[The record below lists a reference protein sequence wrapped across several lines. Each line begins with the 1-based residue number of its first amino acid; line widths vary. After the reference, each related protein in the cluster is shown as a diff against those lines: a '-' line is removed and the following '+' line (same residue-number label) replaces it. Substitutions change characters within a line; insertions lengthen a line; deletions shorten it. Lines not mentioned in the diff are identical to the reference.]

1 MLEQPIV
8 SLVTTP
14 LVAGV
19 VGYITNK
26 IAIKMLFRPYEPKWY
41 TLGWQG
47 IVPKT
52 RPKLAVKISEIVGQK
67 LLAHDDF
74 LYALENND
82 IKTKIH
88 SIIADKLKSL
98 NAKDIHAVIRLS
110 SLEDKIIDNKDT
122 INNILNNTAI
132 SVVDIFLNRQININ
146 NFREP
151 VFQLV
156 KNFNLE
162 KAIDNQLENT
172 INSFLSEDKTLQDI
186 LPQDILNRKNDLVE
200 YLTITIMANIRRLG
214 KNDMIKAV
222 LAQKVVNFKDSMLSS
237 ATGMDVLKAGFINL
251 FLSNEKIE
259 QIVENEL
266 PHITEDLSTNP
277 VIYKNIYK
285 TIEDEIDNLLKK
297 PVNEVM
303 VKLGFS
309 DNHDIVLYIKNH
321 FVTNT
326 NILDKV
332 SALILDKLYQ
342 YSNLSIKEILVLLN
356 IDIYKFIK
364 IDVMDILNAENY
376 KTMKSNM
383 INKFTAFIS
392 SNYNKIADVITEV
405 AVKLIKSNLKYAL
418 NAVNI
423 EKIVKDKINALP
435 LPEVENILFSFMK
448 EHFKWINILGFFIGF
463 VIGLTQ
469 ALIVFFTGVS
479 LCSLGACISLSFL

>member
-1 MLEQPIV
+1 MLEQPVIN
-8 SLVTTP
+8 LITTP

-82 IKTKIH
+82 IKAKIH
-88 SIIADKLKSL
+88 NIIAEKLKSL
-98 NAKDIHAVIRLS
+98 NSKDIHALIRLS
-110 SLEDKIIDNKDT
+110 NLEDKIIDNKEV
-122 INNILNNTAI
+122 INNVLNNAAVAVI
-132 SVVDIFLNRQININ
+132 DIFLNRKIDINS
-146 NFREP
+146 FREP
-151 VFQLV
+151 VFNLV

-162 KAIDNQLENT
+162 KAIDEQIEKT
-172 INSFLSEDKTLQDI
+172 INSFLSENKALQDI

-200 YLTITIMANIRRLG
+200 YLTITIMANIRKLG
-214 KNDMIKAV
+214 KNDMVKAV

-237 ATGMDVLKAGFINL
+237 ATGMDILKAGFINL
-251 FLSNEKIE
+251 FLTNEKIE

-285 TIEDEIDNLLKK
+285 TIEDEIYNLLKK

-321 FVTNT
+321 FVKNT

-376 KTMKSNM
+376 KTVKSNM

-392 SNYNKIADVITEV
+392 NNYNKIADVITEL

-418 NAVNI
+418 NAINI

-463 VIGLTQ
+463 MIGLAQ
-469 ALIVFFTGVS
+469 ALMIFFTRT
-479 LCSLGACISLSFL
+479 

>member
-1 MLEQPIV
+1 MLEQQVIN
-8 SLVTTP
+8 LVTTP

-19 VGYITNK
+19 VGYVTNK

-82 IKTKIH
+82 IKAKIH
-88 SIIADKLKSL
+88 NIIAEKLKTL
-98 NAKDIHAVIRLS
+98 NAKDIHALIRLS
-110 SLEDKIIDNKDT
+110 SLEDKIIDNKEV
-122 INNILNNTAI
+122 INNILNNAAV
-132 SVVDIFLNRQININ
+132 SVVDIFLNKKIDINS
-146 NFREP
+146 FREP

-162 KAIDNQLENT
+162 KAIDEQLEKT

-186 LPQDILNRKNDLVE
+186 LPQDILKRKNDLVE

-214 KNDMIKAV
+214 KNDMVKAV

-237 ATGMDVLKAGFINL
+237 ASGMDILKAGFINL

-309 DNHDIVLYIKNH
+309 DNHDIVLYIKSH

-342 YSNLSIKEILVLLN
+342 YSNLTIKEILMLLN

-376 KTMKSNM
+376 KLVKSNM

-392 SNYNKIADVITEV
+392 NNYNKIADVITEL

-463 VIGLTQ
+463 VIGLVQ
-469 ALIVFFTGVS
+469 ALMVFFTG
-479 LCSLGACISLSFL
+479 A

>member
-1 MLEQPIV
+1 MLEQQVVNFI
-8 SLVTTP
+8 TTP

-82 IKTKIH
+82 IKAKIH
-88 SIIADKLKSL
+88 NIIAEKLKSL
-98 NAKDIHAVIRLS
+98 NSKDIHALIRLS
-110 SLEDKIIDNKDT
+110 NLEDKIIDNKEV
-122 INNILNNTAI
+122 INNILNNAAV
-132 SVVDIFLNRQININ
+132 SVADIFLNKKIDIDE
-146 NFREP
+146 FREP

-156 KNFNLE
+156 NNFNLE

-172 INSFLSEDKTLQDI
+172 INSFLSEDKILQDI
-186 LPQDILNRKNDLVE
+186 LPQDILKRRNDLIE
-200 YLTITIMANIRRLG
+200 YLTIIIMANIRRLG
-214 KNDMIKAV
+214 KNDMVKAV
-222 LAQKVVNFKDSMLSS
+222 LAQKVVNFKDNMLSS
-237 ATGMDVLKAGFINL
+237 ATGMDILKAGFINL

-285 TIEDEIDNLLKK
+285 TIEDEIENLLKK
-297 PVNEVM
+297 PVNEIM
-303 VKLGFS
+303 VKLGFN
-309 DNHDIVLYIKNH
+309 DNHDIVIYLKNH
-321 FVTNT
+321 FFTNS

-342 YSNLSIKEILVLLN
+342 YGNLSIKEILLLLN
-356 IDIYKFIK
+356 IDIYKFIN

-376 KTMKSNM
+376 KTVKSNM
-383 INKFTAFIS
+383 IKKFTAFIN
-392 SNYNKIADVITEV
+392 SNYNKTADVITEIT
-405 AVKLIKSNLKYAL
+405 VKLIKSNLKYAL

-463 VIGLTQ
+463 LIGLAQ
-469 ALIVFFTGVS
+469 VVMVLFTG
-479 LCSLGACISLSFL
+479 A

>member
-1 MLEQPIV
+1 MLEQPVIN
-8 SLVTTP
+8 LITTP

-82 IKTKIH
+82 IKAKIH
-88 SIIADKLKSL
+88 NIIAEKLKSL
-98 NAKDIHAVIRLS
+98 NSKDIHALIRLS
-110 SLEDKIIDNKDT
+110 NLEDKIIDNKEV
-122 INNILNNTAI
+122 INNVLNNAAVAVI
-132 SVVDIFLNRQININ
+132 DIFLNRKIDINS
-146 NFREP
+146 FREP
-151 VFQLV
+151 VFNLV

-162 KAIDNQLENT
+162 KAIDEQIEKT
-172 INSFLSEDKTLQDI
+172 INSFLSDDKTLQNI

-200 YLTITIMANIRRLG
+200 YLTITIMANIRKLG
-214 KNDMIKAV
+214 KNDMVKAI

-237 ATGMDVLKAGFINL
+237 ATGMDILKAGFINL

-285 TIEDEIDNLLKK
+285 TIEEEIDNLLKK
-297 PVNEVM
+297 PVSEII

-326 NILDKV
+326 NILEKV

-342 YSNLSIKEILVLLN
+342 YSSLTVKEILVLLN

-376 KTMKSNM
+376 KLVKANM

-392 SNYNKIADVITEV
+392 SNYNKIADVITEI
-405 AVKLIKSNLKYAL
+405 AIKLIKSNLKYAL

-463 VIGLTQ
+463 VIGLAQ
-469 ALIVFFTGVS
+469 ALMVFFTG
-479 LCSLGACISLSFL
+479 A

>member
-1 MLEQPIV
+1 MLEQQVVNFI
-8 SLVTTP
+8 TTP

-82 IKTKIH
+82 IKAKIH
-88 SIIADKLKSL
+88 NIIAEKLKSL
-98 NAKDIHAVIRLS
+98 NSKDIHALIRLS
-110 SLEDKIIDNKDT
+110 NLEDKIIDNKKV
-122 INNILNNTAI
+122 INNILNNAAV
-132 SVVDIFLNRQININ
+132 SVANIFLNKKIDIDE
-146 NFREP
+146 FREP

-172 INSFLSEDKTLQDI
+172 INSFLSEDKILQDI
-186 LPQDILNRKNDLVE
+186 LPQDILKRRNDLIE

-214 KNDMIKAV
+214 KNDMVKAV
-222 LAQKVVNFKDSMLSS
+222 LAQKVVNFKDNMLSS
-237 ATGMDVLKAGFINL
+237 ATGMDILKAGFINL

-285 TIEDEIDNLLKK
+285 TIEDEIENLLKK
-297 PVNEVM
+297 PVNEIM
-303 VKLGFS
+303 VKLGFN
-309 DNHDIVLYIKNH
+309 DNHDIVIYLKNH
-321 FVTNT
+321 FFTNS

-342 YSNLSIKEILVLLN
+342 YGNLSIKEILLLLN

-376 KTMKSNM
+376 KTVKSNM
-383 INKFTAFIS
+383 IKKFTAFIN
-392 SNYNKIADVITEV
+392 SNYNKTADVITEIT
-405 AVKLIKSNLKYAL
+405 VKLIKSNLKYAL

-463 VIGLTQ
+463 LIGLAQ
-469 ALIVFFTGVS
+469 VVMVLFTG
-479 LCSLGACISLSFL
+479 A

>member
-1 MLEQPIV
+1 MLEQQVIN
-8 SLVTTP
+8 LVTTP

-19 VGYITNK
+19 VGYVTNK

-82 IKTKIH
+82 IKAKIH
-88 SIIADKLKSL
+88 NIIAEKLKTL
-98 NAKDIHAVIRLS
+98 NAKDIHALIRLS
-110 SLEDKIIDNKDT
+110 SLEDKIIDNKEV
-122 INNILNNTAI
+122 INNILNNAAV
-132 SVVDIFLNRQININ
+132 SVVDIFLNKKIDINS
-146 NFREP
+146 FREP

-162 KAIDNQLENT
+162 KAIDEQLEKT

-186 LPQDILNRKNDLVE
+186 LPQDILKRKNDLVE

-214 KNDMIKAV
+214 KNDMVKAV

-237 ATGMDVLKAGFINL
+237 ASGMDILKAGFINL

-309 DNHDIVLYIKNH
+309 DNHDIVLYIKSH

-342 YSNLSIKEILVLLN
+342 YSNLTIKEILMLLN

-376 KTMKSNM
+376 KTVKSNM
-383 INKFTAFIS
+383 IKKFTAFIN
-392 SNYNKIADVITEV
+392 SNYNKTADVITEIT
-405 AVKLIKSNLKYAL
+405 VKLIKSNLKYAL

-463 VIGLTQ
+463 LIGLAQ
-469 ALIVFFTGVS
+469 VVMVLFTG
-479 LCSLGACISLSFL
+479 A

>member
-186 LPQDILNRKNDLVE
+186 LPQDILSRKNDLVE

-469 ALIVFFTGVS
+469 ALIVFFTGV
-479 LCSLGACISLSFL
+479 

>member
-1 MLEQPIV
+1 MLEQQVIN
-8 SLVTTP
+8 LVTTP
-14 LVAGV
+14 LVAGI
-19 VGYITNK
+19 VGYVTNK

-82 IKTKIH
+82 IKAKIH
-88 SIIADKLKSL
+88 NIIAEKLKTL
-98 NAKDIHAVIRLS
+98 NAKDIHALIRLS
-110 SLEDKIIDNKDT
+110 SLEDKIIDNKEV
-122 INNILNNTAI
+122 INNILNNAAV
-132 SVVDIFLNRQININ
+132 SVVDIFLNKKIDINS
-146 NFREP
+146 FREP

-162 KAIDNQLENT
+162 KAIDDQLEKT

-186 LPQDILNRKNDLVE
+186 LPQDILKRKNDLVE

-214 KNDMIKAV
+214 KNDMVKAV

-237 ATGMDVLKAGFINL
+237 ASGMDILKAGFINL

-309 DNHDIVLYIKNH
+309 DNHDIVLYIKSH

-342 YSNLSIKEILVLLN
+342 YSNLTIKEILMLLN

-376 KTMKSNM
+376 KLVKSNM

-392 SNYNKIADVITEV
+392 NNYNKIADVITEL

-463 VIGLTQ
+463 VIGLVQ
-469 ALIVFFTGVS
+469 ALMVFFTG
-479 LCSLGACISLSFL
+479 A

>member
-1 MLEQPIV
+1 MLEQQVIN
-8 SLVTTP
+8 LVTTP

-19 VGYITNK
+19 VGYVTNK

-82 IKTKIH
+82 IKAKIH
-88 SIIADKLKSL
+88 NIIAEKLKTL
-98 NAKDIHAVIRLS
+98 NAKDIHALIRLS
-110 SLEDKIIDNKDT
+110 NLEDKIIDNKEV
-122 INNILNNTAI
+122 INNILNNAAV
-132 SVVDIFLNRQININ
+132 SVVDIFLNKKIDINS
-146 NFREP
+146 FREP

-162 KAIDNQLENT
+162 KAIDDQLEKT

-186 LPQDILNRKNDLVE
+186 LPQDILKRKNDLVE

-214 KNDMIKAV
+214 KNDMVKAV

-237 ATGMDVLKAGFINL
+237 ASGMDILKAGFINL

-285 TIEDEIDNLLKK
+285 TIEDEINNLLKK

-309 DNHDIVLYIKNH
+309 DNHDIVLYIKSH

-342 YSNLSIKEILVLLN
+342 YSNLTIKEILMILN

-376 KTMKSNM
+376 KLVKSNM

-392 SNYNKIADVITEV
+392 NNYNKIADVITEL

-463 VIGLTQ
+463 VIGLVQ
-469 ALIVFFTGVS
+469 ALMVFFTG
-479 LCSLGACISLSFL
+479 A

>member
-1 MLEQPIV
+1 MLEQQVIN
-8 SLVTTP
+8 LVTTP

-19 VGYITNK
+19 VGYVTNK

-82 IKTKIH
+82 IKAKIH
-88 SIIADKLKSL
+88 NIIAEKLKTL
-98 NAKDIHAVIRLS
+98 NAKDIHALIRLS
-110 SLEDKIIDNKDT
+110 SLEDKIIDNKEV
-122 INNILNNTAI
+122 INNILNNAAV
-132 SVVDIFLNRQININ
+132 SVVDIFLNKKIDINS
-146 NFREP
+146 FREP

-162 KAIDNQLENT
+162 KAIDEQLEKT

-186 LPQDILNRKNDLVE
+186 LPQDILKRKNDLVE

-214 KNDMIKAV
+214 KNDMVKAV

-237 ATGMDVLKAGFINL
+237 ASGMDILKAGFINL

-309 DNHDIVLYIKNH
+309 DNHDIVLYIKSH

-342 YSNLSIKEILVLLN
+342 YSNLTIKEILMLLN

-376 KTMKSNM
+376 KTVKSNM

-392 SNYNKIADVITEV
+392 NNYNKIADVITEL

-463 VIGLTQ
+463 VIGLVQ
-469 ALIVFFTGVS
+469 ALMVFFTG
-479 LCSLGACISLSFL
+479 A

>member
-8 SLVTTP
+8 SLITTP

-82 IKTKIH
+82 IKAKIH
-88 SIIADKLKSL
+88 SIIADKLKRL
-98 NAKDIHAVIRLS
+98 NAKDVHAVIRLS

-122 INNILNNTAI
+122 INNILNNAVVSI
-132 SVVDIFLNRQININ
+132 VDIFLNKKIDIN

-162 KAIDNQLENT
+162 KAIDDQLENT

-186 LPQDILNRKNDLVE
+186 FPQDIINRKNDLVE

-214 KNDMIKAV
+214 KNDMVKAV

-237 ATGMDVLKAGFINL
+237 ATGMDILKAGFINL

-321 FVTNT
+321 FFTNT

-332 SALILDKLYQ
+332 SALILDKLDQ
-342 YSNLSIKEILVLLN
+342 YSSLSVKEILKLLN
-356 IDIYKFIK
+356 IDIYKFMK
-364 IDVMDILNAENY
+364 IDVIDILNAENY

-469 ALIVFFTGVS
+469 ALIVFFTGV
-479 LCSLGACISLSFL
+479 

>member
-1 MLEQPIV
+1 MLEQPVIN
-8 SLVTTP
+8 LITTP

-82 IKTKIH
+82 IKAKIH
-88 SIIADKLKSL
+88 NIIAEKLKSL
-98 NAKDIHAVIRLS
+98 NSKDIHALIRLS
-110 SLEDKIIDNKDT
+110 NLEDKIIDNKEV
-122 INNILNNTAI
+122 INNVLNNAAVAVI
-132 SVVDIFLNRQININ
+132 DIFLNRKIDINS
-146 NFREP
+146 FREP
-151 VFQLV
+151 VFNLV

-162 KAIDNQLENT
+162 KAIDEQIEKT
-172 INSFLSEDKTLQDI
+172 INSFLSENKALQDI
-186 LPQDILNRKNDLVE
+186 LSQDILNRKNDLVE
-200 YLTITIMANIRRLG
+200 YLTITIMANIRKLG
-214 KNDMIKAV
+214 KNDMVKAV

-237 ATGMDVLKAGFINL
+237 ATGMDILKAGFINL
-251 FLSNEKIE
+251 FLTNEKIE

-285 TIEDEIDNLLKK
+285 TIEDEIYNLLKK
-297 PVNEVM
+297 PVSEVM

-332 SALILDKLYQ
+332 SALILDKIYQ

-376 KTMKSNM
+376 KSVKSNM

-392 SNYNKIADVITEV
+392 NNYNKIADVITEL

-418 NAVNI
+418 NAINI

-463 VIGLTQ
+463 VIGLAQ
-469 ALIVFFTGVS
+469 ALMIFFTRT
-479 LCSLGACISLSFL
+479 

>member
-1 MLEQPIV
+1 MLEQQVIN
-8 SLVTTP
+8 LVTTP

-19 VGYITNK
+19 VGYVTNK

-88 SIIADKLKSL
+88 NIIAEKLKTL
-98 NAKDIHAVIRLS
+98 NAKDIHALIRLS
-110 SLEDKIIDNKDT
+110 SLEDKIIDNKEV
-122 INNILNNTAI
+122 INNILNNAAV
-132 SVVDIFLNRQININ
+132 SVVDIFLNKKIDINS
-146 NFREP
+146 FREP

-162 KAIDNQLENT
+162 KAIDEQLEKT

-186 LPQDILNRKNDLVE
+186 LPQDILKRKNDLVE

-214 KNDMIKAV
+214 KNDMVKAV

-237 ATGMDVLKAGFINL
+237 ASGMDILKAGFINL

-309 DNHDIVLYIKNH
+309 DNHDIVLYIKSH

-342 YSNLSIKEILVLLN
+342 YSNLTIKEILMLLN

-376 KTMKSNM
+376 KTVKSNM

-392 SNYNKIADVITEV
+392 NNYNKIADVITEL

-463 VIGLTQ
+463 VIGLVQ
-469 ALIVFFTGVS
+469 ALMVFFTG
-479 LCSLGACISLSFL
+479 A

>member
-1 MLEQPIV
+1 MLEQQVIN
-8 SLVTTP
+8 LVTTP

-19 VGYITNK
+19 VGYVTNK

-82 IKTKIH
+82 IKAKIH
-88 SIIADKLKSL
+88 NIIAEKLKTL
-98 NAKDIHAVIRLS
+98 NAKDIHALIRLS
-110 SLEDKIIDNKDT
+110 SLEDKIIDNKEV
-122 INNILNNTAI
+122 INNILNNAAV
-132 SVVDIFLNRQININ
+132 SVVDIFLNKKIDINS
-146 NFREP
+146 FREP

-162 KAIDNQLENT
+162 KAIDDQLEKT
-172 INSFLSEDKTLQDI
+172 INSFLSENKTLQDI
-186 LPQDILNRKNDLVE
+186 LPQDILKRKNDLVE

-214 KNDMIKAV
+214 KNDMVKAV

-237 ATGMDVLKAGFINL
+237 ASGMDILKAGFINL

-309 DNHDIVLYIKNH
+309 DNHDIVLYIKSH

-342 YSNLSIKEILVLLN
+342 YSNLTIKEILMLLN

-376 KTMKSNM
+376 KLVKSNM

-392 SNYNKIADVITEV
+392 NNYNKIADVITEL

-463 VIGLTQ
+463 VIGLVQ
-469 ALIVFFTGVS
+469 ALMVFFTG
-479 LCSLGACISLSFL
+479 A

>member
-1 MLEQPIV
+1 MLEQPIIN
-8 SLVTTP
+8 LVTTP

-26 IAIKMLFRPYEPKWY
+26 IAIKMLFRPYKPKWY

-82 IKTKIH
+82 IKAKIH
-88 SIIADKLKSL
+88 SIIAEKLKSL
-98 NAKDIHAVIRLS
+98 NSKDIHALIRLS
-110 SLEDKIIDNKDT
+110 SLEDKIIDNKEV
-122 INNILNNTAI
+122 INNILNNAAVSI
-132 SVVDIFLNRQININ
+132 VDIFLNKKIDIN

-162 KAIDNQLENT
+162 KAIDDQLEKT
-172 INSFLSEDKTLQDI
+172 INSFLSEDKILQDI
-186 LPQDILNRKNDLVE
+186 FPQDILNRKSDLVE

-214 KNDMIKAV
+214 KNDMVKAV
-222 LAQKVVNFKDSMLSS
+222 LAQKVVNFKDNMLSS
-237 ATGMDVLKAGFINL
+237 ATGMDILKAGFINL

-277 VIYKNIYK
+277 VIYKNIYN
-285 TIEDEIDNLLKK
+285 TIEDEINNLLKK

-309 DNHDIVLYIKNH
+309 DNHDIVLYIKNN

-332 SALILDKLYQ
+332 SALILDKLHQ
-342 YSNLSIKEILVLLN
+342 YSNLNIKEILVLLN

-364 IDVMDILNAENY
+364 IDVIDILNAENY
-376 KTMKSNM
+376 KTVKSNM
-383 INKFTAFIS
+383 INKLTAFIS
-392 SNYNKIADVITEV
+392 NNYNKIADVITEL
-405 AVKLIKSNLKYAL
+405 ALKLIKSNLKYAL

-463 VIGLTQ
+463 MIGLAQ
-469 ALIVFFTGVS
+469 ALMIFFTRT
-479 LCSLGACISLSFL
+479 

>member
-1 MLEQPIV
+1 MLEQQVIN
-8 SLVTTP
+8 LVTTP

-19 VGYITNK
+19 VGYVTNK

-82 IKTKIH
+82 IKAKIH
-88 SIIADKLKSL
+88 NIIAEKLKTL
-98 NAKDIHAVIRLS
+98 NAKDIHALIRLS
-110 SLEDKIIDNKDT
+110 SLEDKIIDNKEV
-122 INNILNNTAI
+122 INNILNNAAV
-132 SVVDIFLNRQININ
+132 SVVDIFLNKKIDINS
-146 NFREP
+146 FREP

-162 KAIDNQLENT
+162 KAIDEQLEKT

-186 LPQDILNRKNDLVE
+186 LPQDILKRKNDLVE

-214 KNDMIKAV
+214 KNDMVKAV

-237 ATGMDVLKAGFINL
+237 ASGMDILKAGFINL

-303 VKLGFS
+303 VKLGFN
-309 DNHDIVLYIKNH
+309 DNHDIVLYIKSH

-342 YSNLSIKEILVLLN
+342 YSNLTIKEILVLLN

-376 KTMKSNM
+376 KTVKSNM

-392 SNYNKIADVITEV
+392 NNYNKIADVITEL

-463 VIGLTQ
+463 VIGLVQ
-469 ALIVFFTGVS
+469 ALMVFFTG
-479 LCSLGACISLSFL
+479 A

>member
-1 MLEQPIV
+1 MLEQPIIN
-8 SLVTTP
+8 LVTTP

-26 IAIKMLFRPYEPKWY
+26 IAIKMLFRPYKPKWY

-82 IKTKIH
+82 IKAKIH
-88 SIIADKLKSL
+88 SIIAEKLKSL
-98 NAKDIHAVIRLS
+98 NSKDIHALIRLS
-110 SLEDKIIDNKDT
+110 SLEDKIIDNKEV
-122 INNILNNTAI
+122 INNILNNAAVSI
-132 SVVDIFLNRQININ
+132 VDIFLNKKIDIN

-162 KAIDNQLENT
+162 KAIDDQLEKT
-172 INSFLSEDKTLQDI
+172 INSFLSEDKILQDI
-186 LPQDILNRKNDLVE
+186 LPQDILNRKSDLVE

-214 KNDMIKAV
+214 KNDMVKAV
-222 LAQKVVNFKDSMLSS
+222 LAQKVVNFKDNMLSS
-237 ATGMDVLKAGFINL
+237 ATGMDILKAGFINL

-309 DNHDIVLYIKNH
+309 DNHDIVLYIKNN

-364 IDVMDILNAENY
+364 IDVIDILNAENY
-376 KTMKSNM
+376 KTVKSNM

-392 SNYNKIADVITEV
+392 NNYNKIADVITEL
-405 AVKLIKSNLKYAL
+405 ALKLIKSNLKYAL

-463 VIGLTQ
+463 MIGLAQ
-469 ALIVFFTGVS
+469 ALMIFFTRT
-479 LCSLGACISLSFL
+479 

>member
-1 MLEQPIV
+1 MLEQPVIN
-8 SLVTTP
+8 LITTP

-82 IKTKIH
+82 IKAKIH
-88 SIIADKLKSL
+88 NIIAEKLKSL
-98 NAKDIHAVIRLS
+98 NSKDIHALIRLS
-110 SLEDKIIDNKDT
+110 NLEDKIIDNKEV
-122 INNILNNTAI
+122 INNVLNNAAVAVI
-132 SVVDIFLNRQININ
+132 DIFLNRKIDINS
-146 NFREP
+146 FREP
-151 VFQLV
+151 VFNLV

-162 KAIDNQLENT
+162 KAIDEQIEKT
-172 INSFLSEDKTLQDI
+172 INSFLSENKALQDI

-200 YLTITIMANIRRLG
+200 YLTITIMANIRKLG
-214 KNDMIKAV
+214 KNDMVKAV

-237 ATGMDVLKAGFINL
+237 ATGMDILKAGFINL
-251 FLSNEKIE
+251 FLTNEKIE

-285 TIEDEIDNLLKK
+285 TIEDEIYNLLKK
-297 PVNEVM
+297 PVSEVM

-332 SALILDKLYQ
+332 SALILDKIYQ

-376 KTMKSNM
+376 KSVKSNM

-392 SNYNKIADVITEV
+392 NNYNKIADVITEL

-418 NAVNI
+418 NAINI

-463 VIGLTQ
+463 VIGLAQ
-469 ALIVFFTGVS
+469 ALMIFFTRT
-479 LCSLGACISLSFL
+479 

>member
-186 LPQDILNRKNDLVE
+186 LPQDILNRKNGL
-200 YLTITIMANIRRLG
+200 Y
-214 KNDMIKAV
+214 DMNS
-222 LAQKVVNFKDSMLSS
+222 L
-237 ATGMDVLKAGFINL
+237 IN
-251 FLSNEKIE
+251 N
-259 QIVENEL
+259 N
-266 PHITEDLSTNP
+266 
-277 VIYKNIYK
+277 
-285 TIEDEIDNLLKK
+285 
-297 PVNEVM
+297 
-303 VKLGFS
+303 
-309 DNHDIVLYIKNH
+309 
-321 FVTNT
+321 
-326 NILDKV
+326 
-332 SALILDKLYQ
+332 
-342 YSNLSIKEILVLLN
+342 
-356 IDIYKFIK
+356 
-364 IDVMDILNAENY
+364 
-376 KTMKSNM
+376 
-383 INKFTAFIS
+383 
-392 SNYNKIADVITEV
+392 
-405 AVKLIKSNLKYAL
+405 
-418 NAVNI
+418 
-423 EKIVKDKINALP
+423 
-435 LPEVENILFSFMK
+435 
-448 EHFKWINILGFFIGF
+448 
-463 VIGLTQ
+463 
-469 ALIVFFTGVS
+469 
-479 LCSLGACISLSFL
+479 

>member
-266 PHITEDLSTNP
+266 PHITEDLSTSP

-469 ALIVFFTGVS
+469 ALIVFFTGV
-479 LCSLGACISLSFL
+479 

>member
-1 MLEQPIV
+1 MLEQPVIN
-8 SLVTTP
+8 LITTP

-19 VGYITNK
+19 VGYVTNK

-82 IKTKIH
+82 IKAKIH
-88 SIIADKLKSL
+88 NIIAEKLKSL
-98 NAKDIHAVIRLS
+98 NSKDIHALIRLS
-110 SLEDKIIDNKDT
+110 NLEDKIIDNKEV
-122 INNILNNTAI
+122 INNILNNAAVAVI
-132 SVVDIFLNRQININ
+132 DIFLNRKIDINS
-146 NFREP
+146 FREP
-151 VFQLV
+151 VFNLV

-162 KAIDNQLENT
+162 KAIDEQIENT
-172 INSFLSEDKTLQDI
+172 INSFLSENKALQDI
-186 LPQDILNRKNDLVE
+186 IPQDILNRKNDLVE
-200 YLTITIMANIRRLG
+200 YLTITIMANIRKLG
-214 KNDMIKAV
+214 KNDMVKAV

-237 ATGMDVLKAGFINL
+237 ATGMDILKAGFINL

-285 TIEDEIDNLLKK
+285 TIEEEIDNLLKK
-297 PVNEVM
+297 PVSEII

-326 NILDKV
+326 NILEKV

-342 YSNLSIKEILVLLN
+342 YSSLTVKEILVLLN

-376 KTMKSNM
+376 KLVKANM

-392 SNYNKIADVITEV
+392 SNYNKIADVITEI
-405 AVKLIKSNLKYAL
+405 AIKLIKSNLKYAL

-463 VIGLTQ
+463 VIGLAQ
-469 ALIVFFTGVS
+469 ALMVFFTG
-479 LCSLGACISLSFL
+479 A

>member
-1 MLEQPIV
+1 MLEQQVIN
-8 SLVTTP
+8 LVTTP

-19 VGYITNK
+19 VGYVTNK

-82 IKTKIH
+82 IKAKIH
-88 SIIADKLKSL
+88 NIIAEKLKTL
-98 NAKDIHAVIRLS
+98 NAKDIHALIRLS
-110 SLEDKIIDNKDT
+110 SLEDKIIDNKEV
-122 INNILNNTAI
+122 INNILNNTAV
-132 SVVDIFLNRQININ
+132 SVVDIFLNKKIDINS
-146 NFREP
+146 FREP

-162 KAIDNQLENT
+162 KAIDEQLEKT

-186 LPQDILNRKNDLVE
+186 LPQDILKRKNDLVE

-214 KNDMIKAV
+214 KNDMVKAV

-237 ATGMDVLKAGFINL
+237 ASGMDILKAGFINL

-309 DNHDIVLYIKNH
+309 DNHDIVLYIKSH

-326 NILDKV
+326 NILDKI
-332 SALILDKLYQ
+332 SALILDK
-342 YSNLSIKEILVLLN
+342 YSNLTIKEILMLLN

-376 KTMKSNM
+376 KLVKSNM

-392 SNYNKIADVITEV
+392 NNYNKIADVITEL

-463 VIGLTQ
+463 VIGLVQ
-469 ALIVFFTGVS
+469 ALMVFFTG
-479 LCSLGACISLSFL
+479 A

>member
-1 MLEQPIV
+1 MLEQQVIN
-8 SLVTTP
+8 LVTTP

-19 VGYITNK
+19 VGYVTNK

-52 RPKLAVKISEIVGQK
+52 RPKLAVKISETVGQK

-82 IKTKIH
+82 IKAKIH
-88 SIIADKLKSL
+88 NIIAEKLKTL
-98 NAKDIHAVIRLS
+98 NAKDIHALIRLS
-110 SLEDKIIDNKDT
+110 SLEDKIIDNKEV
-122 INNILNNTAI
+122 INNILNNTAV
-132 SVVDIFLNRQININ
+132 SVVDIFLNKKIDINS
-146 NFREP
+146 FREP

-162 KAIDNQLENT
+162 KAIDEQLEKT

-186 LPQDILNRKNDLVE
+186 LPQDILKRKNDLVE

-214 KNDMIKAV
+214 KNDMVKAV

-237 ATGMDVLKAGFINL
+237 ASGMDILKAGFINL

-309 DNHDIVLYIKNH
+309 DNHDIVLYIKSH

-342 YSNLSIKEILVLLN
+342 YSNLTIKEILMLLN

-376 KTMKSNM
+376 KTVKSNM

-392 SNYNKIADVITEV
+392 NNYNKIADVITEL

-463 VIGLTQ
+463 VIGLVQ
-469 ALIVFFTGVS
+469 ALMVFFTG
-479 LCSLGACISLSFL
+479 A

>member
-1 MLEQPIV
+1 MLEQPVIN
-8 SLVTTP
+8 LITTP

-82 IKTKIH
+82 IKAKIH
-88 SIIADKLKSL
+88 NIIAEKLKSL
-98 NAKDIHAVIRLS
+98 NSKDIHALIRLS
-110 SLEDKIIDNKDT
+110 NLEDKIIDNKEV
-122 INNILNNTAI
+122 INNVLNNAAVAVI
-132 SVVDIFLNRQININ
+132 DIFLNRKIDINS
-146 NFREP
+146 FREP
-151 VFQLV
+151 VFNLV

-162 KAIDNQLENT
+162 KAIDEQIEKT
-172 INSFLSEDKTLQDI
+172 INSFLSEDKALQNI

-200 YLTITIMANIRRLG
+200 YLTITIMANIRKLG
-214 KNDMIKAV
+214 KNDMVKAV

-237 ATGMDVLKAGFINL
+237 ATGMDILKAGFINL

-285 TIEDEIDNLLKK
+285 TIEEEIDNLLKK
-297 PVNEVM
+297 PVSEII

-326 NILDKV
+326 NILEKV

-342 YSNLSIKEILVLLN
+342 YSSLTVKEILVLLN

-376 KTMKSNM
+376 KLVKANM

-392 SNYNKIADVITEV
+392 SNYNKIADVITEI
-405 AVKLIKSNLKYAL
+405 AIKLIKSNLKYAL

-463 VIGLTQ
+463 VIGLAQ
-469 ALIVFFTGVS
+469 ALMVFFTG
-479 LCSLGACISLSFL
+479 A

>member
-1 MLEQPIV
+1 MLEQPVIN
-8 SLVTTP
+8 LITTP

-82 IKTKIH
+82 IKAKIH
-88 SIIADKLKSL
+88 NIIAEKLKSL
-98 NAKDIHAVIRLS
+98 NSKDIHALIRLS
-110 SLEDKIIDNKDT
+110 NLEDKIIDNKEV
-122 INNILNNTAI
+122 INNVLNNAAVAVI
-132 SVVDIFLNRQININ
+132 DIFLNRKIDINS
-146 NFREP
+146 FREP
-151 VFQLV
+151 VFNLV

-162 KAIDNQLENT
+162 KAIDEQIEKT
-172 INSFLSEDKTLQDI
+172 INSFLSEDKTLQNI

-200 YLTITIMANIRRLG
+200 YLTITIMANIRKLG
-214 KNDMIKAV
+214 KNDMVKAV

-237 ATGMDVLKAGFINL
+237 ATGMDILKAGFINL

-285 TIEDEIDNLLKK
+285 TIEEEIDNLLKK
-297 PVNEVM
+297 PVSEIM

-342 YSNLSIKEILVLLN
+342 YSSLTVKEILVLLN

-376 KTMKSNM
+376 KSVKANM

-392 SNYNKIADVITEV
+392 SNYNKIADVITEI
-405 AVKLIKSNLKYAL
+405 AIKLIKSNLKYAL

-463 VIGLTQ
+463 VIGLAQ
-469 ALIVFFTGVS
+469 ALMVFFTG
-479 LCSLGACISLSFL
+479 A

>member
-200 YLTITIMANIRRLG
+200 YLIITIMANIRRLG

-469 ALIVFFTGVS
+469 ALIVFFTGV
-479 LCSLGACISLSFL
+479 

>member
-1 MLEQPIV
+1 MLEQPVIN
-8 SLVTTP
+8 LITTP

-82 IKTKIH
+82 IKAKIH
-88 SIIADKLKSL
+88 NIIAEKLKSL
-98 NAKDIHAVIRLS
+98 NSKDIHALIRLS
-110 SLEDKIIDNKDT
+110 NLEDKIIDNKEV
-122 INNILNNTAI
+122 INNVLNNAAVAVI
-132 SVVDIFLNRQININ
+132 DIFLNRKIDINS
-146 NFREP
+146 FREP
-151 VFQLV
+151 VFNLV

-162 KAIDNQLENT
+162 KAIDEQIEKT
-172 INSFLSEDKTLQDI
+172 IKSFLSEDKTLQNI

-200 YLTITIMANIRRLG
+200 YLTITIMANIRKLG
-214 KNDMIKAV
+214 KNDMVKAV

-237 ATGMDVLKAGFINL
+237 ATGMDILKAGFINL

-285 TIEDEIDNLLKK
+285 TIEEEIDNLLKK
-297 PVNEVM
+297 PVSEII

-326 NILDKV
+326 NILEKV

-342 YSNLSIKEILVLLN
+342 YSSLTVKEILVLLN

-376 KTMKSNM
+376 KLVKANM

-392 SNYNKIADVITEV
+392 SNYNKIADVITEI
-405 AVKLIKSNLKYAL
+405 AIKLIKSNLKYAL

-463 VIGLTQ
+463 VIGLAQ
-469 ALIVFFTGVS
+469 ALMVFFTG
-479 LCSLGACISLSFL
+479 A

>member
-1 MLEQPIV
+1 MLEQQVIN
-8 SLVTTP
+8 LVTTP

-19 VGYITNK
+19 VGYVTNK

-82 IKTKIH
+82 IKAKIH
-88 SIIADKLKSL
+88 NIIAEKLKTL
-98 NAKDIHAVIRLS
+98 NAKDIHALIRLS
-110 SLEDKIIDNKDT
+110 SLEDKIIDNKEV
-122 INNILNNTAI
+122 INNILNNAAV
-132 SVVDIFLNRQININ
+132 SVVDIFLNKKIDINS
-146 NFREP
+146 FREP

-162 KAIDNQLENT
+162 KAIDEQLEKT
-172 INSFLSEDKTLQDI
+172 INSFLSEDKTLHDI
-186 LPQDILNRKNDLVE
+186 LPQDILKRKNDLVE

-214 KNDMIKAV
+214 KNDMVKAV

-237 ATGMDVLKAGFINL
+237 ASGMDILKAGFINL

-309 DNHDIVLYIKNH
+309 DNHDIVLYIKSH

-342 YSNLSIKEILVLLN
+342 YSNLTIKEILMLLN
-356 IDIYKFIK
+356 INIYKFIK

-376 KTMKSNM
+376 KLVKSNM

-392 SNYNKIADVITEV
+392 NNYNKIADVITEL

-463 VIGLTQ
+463 VIGLVQ
-469 ALIVFFTGVS
+469 ALMVFFTG
-479 LCSLGACISLSFL
+479 A

>member
-1 MLEQPIV
+1 MLEQPVIN
-8 SLVTTP
+8 LITTP

-82 IKTKIH
+82 IKAKIH
-88 SIIADKLKSL
+88 NIIVEKLKSL
-98 NAKDIHAVIRLS
+98 NSKDIHALIRLS
-110 SLEDKIIDNKDT
+110 NLEDKIIDNKEV
-122 INNILNNTAI
+122 INNVLNNAAVAVI
-132 SVVDIFLNRQININ
+132 DIFLNRKIDINS
-146 NFREP
+146 FREP
-151 VFQLV
+151 VFNLV

-162 KAIDNQLENT
+162 KAIDEQIEKT
-172 INSFLSEDKTLQDI
+172 INSFLSEDKTLQNI

-200 YLTITIMANIRRLG
+200 YLTITIMANIRKLG
-214 KNDMIKAV
+214 KNDMVKAV

-237 ATGMDVLKAGFINL
+237 ATGMDILKAGFINL

-285 TIEDEIDNLLKK
+285 TIEEEIDNLLKK
-297 PVNEVM
+297 PVSEII

-326 NILDKV
+326 NILEKV

-342 YSNLSIKEILVLLN
+342 YSSLTVKEILVLLN

-376 KTMKSNM
+376 KLVKANM

-392 SNYNKIADVITEV
+392 SNYNKIADVITEI
-405 AVKLIKSNLKYAL
+405 AIKLIKSNLKYAL

-463 VIGLTQ
+463 VIGLAQ
-469 ALIVFFTGVS
+469 ALMVFFTG
-479 LCSLGACISLSFL
+479 A

>member
-1 MLEQPIV
+1 MLEQQVVNLI
-8 SLVTTP
+8 TTP

-82 IKTKIH
+82 IKAKIH
-88 SIIADKLKSL
+88 SIIAEKLKSL
-98 NAKDIHAVIRLS
+98 NAKDIHALIRLS
-110 SLEDKIIDNKDT
+110 SLEDKIIDNKEV
-122 INNILNNTAI
+122 INNILNNTAV
-132 SVVDIFLNRQININ
+132 SVVDIFLNKKIDIN

-162 KAIDNQLENT
+162 KAIDDQLENT

-186 LPQDILNRKNDLVE
+186 LPQDILSRKNDLVE

-237 ATGMDVLKAGFINL
+237 ATGMDILKAGFINL

-285 TIEDEIDNLLKK
+285 TIDDEINNLLKK
-297 PVNEVM
+297 PVNEVI

-309 DNHDIVLYIKNH
+309 DNHDIVLYIKNY

-332 SALILDKLYQ
+332 SALILDKIYQ

-376 KTMKSNM
+376 KTVKSNM

-392 SNYNKIADVITEV
+392 NNYNKIADVITEL
-405 AVKLIKSNLKYAL
+405 ALKLIKSNLKYAL

-463 VIGLTQ
+463 VIGLAQ
-469 ALIVFFTGVS
+469 ALIIFFTR
-479 LCSLGACISLSFL
+479 A

>member
-1 MLEQPIV
+1 MLEQPVIN
-8 SLVTTP
+8 LITTP

-82 IKTKIH
+82 IKAKIH
-88 SIIADKLKSL
+88 NIIAEKLKSL
-98 NAKDIHAVIRLS
+98 NSKDIHALIRLS
-110 SLEDKIIDNKDT
+110 NLEDKIIDNKEV
-122 INNILNNTAI
+122 INNVLNNAAVAVI
-132 SVVDIFLNRQININ
+132 DIFLNRKIDINS
-146 NFREP
+146 FREP
-151 VFQLV
+151 VFNLV

-162 KAIDNQLENT
+162 KAIDEQIENT
-172 INSFLSEDKTLQDI
+172 INSFLSENKALQNI
-186 LPQDILNRKNDLVE
+186 IPQDILNRKNDLVE
-200 YLTITIMANIRRLG
+200 YLTITIMANIRKLG
-214 KNDMIKAV
+214 KNDMVKAV

-237 ATGMDVLKAGFINL
+237 ATGMDILKAGFINL

-285 TIEDEIDNLLKK
+285 TIEEEIDNLLKK
-297 PVNEVM
+297 PVSEII

-326 NILDKV
+326 NILEKV

-342 YSNLSIKEILVLLN
+342 YSSLTVKEILVLLN

-376 KTMKSNM
+376 KLVKANM

-392 SNYNKIADVITEV
+392 SNYNKIADVITEI
-405 AVKLIKSNLKYAL
+405 AIKLIKSNLKYAL

-463 VIGLTQ
+463 VIGLAQ
-469 ALIVFFTGVS
+469 ALMVFFTG
-479 LCSLGACISLSFL
+479 A

>member
-82 IKTKIH
+82 IKNKIH

-122 INNILNNTAI
+122 INNILNNTAVSI
-132 SVVDIFLNRQININ
+132 VDIFLNKKIDIN

-162 KAIDNQLENT
+162 KAIDDQLEKT

-186 LPQDILNRKNDLVE
+186 LPQDILSRKNDLVE

-469 ALIVFFTGVS
+469 ALIVFFTGV
-479 LCSLGACISLSFL
+479 

>member
-1 MLEQPIV
+1 MLEQPVIN
-8 SLVTTP
+8 LITTP

-82 IKTKIH
+82 IKAKIH
-88 SIIADKLKSL
+88 NIIEEKLKSL
-98 NAKDIHAVIRLS
+98 NSKDIHALIRLS
-110 SLEDKIIDNKDT
+110 NLEDKIIDNKEV
-122 INNILNNTAI
+122 INNVLNNAAVAVI
-132 SVVDIFLNRQININ
+132 DIFLNRKIDINS
-146 NFREP
+146 FREP
-151 VFQLV
+151 VFNLV

-162 KAIDNQLENT
+162 KAIDEQIEKT
-172 INSFLSEDKTLQDI
+172 INSFLSEDKTLQNI

-200 YLTITIMANIRRLG
+200 YLTITIMANIRKLG
-214 KNDMIKAV
+214 KNDMVKAV

-237 ATGMDVLKAGFINL
+237 ATGMDILKAGFINL

-285 TIEDEIDNLLKK
+285 TIEEEIDNLLKK
-297 PVNEVM
+297 PVSEII

-326 NILDKV
+326 NILEKV

-342 YSNLSIKEILVLLN
+342 YSSLTVKEILVLLN

-376 KTMKSNM
+376 KLVKANM

-392 SNYNKIADVITEV
+392 SNYNKIADVITEI
-405 AVKLIKSNLKYAL
+405 AIKLIKSNLKYAL

-463 VIGLTQ
+463 VIGLAQ
-469 ALIVFFTGVS
+469 ALMVFFTG
-479 LCSLGACISLSFL
+479 A

>member
-1 MLEQPIV
+1 MLEQPVIN
-8 SLVTTP
+8 LITTP

-82 IKTKIH
+82 IKAKIH
-88 SIIADKLKSL
+88 NIIAEKLKSL
-98 NAKDIHAVIRLS
+98 NSKDIHALIRLS
-110 SLEDKIIDNKDT
+110 NLEDKIIDNKEV
-122 INNILNNTAI
+122 INNVLNNAAVAVI
-132 SVVDIFLNRQININ
+132 DIFLNRKIDINS
-146 NFREP
+146 FREP
-151 VFQLV
+151 VFNLV

-162 KAIDNQLENT
+162 KAIDEQIEKT
-172 INSFLSEDKTLQDI
+172 INSFLSEDKTLQNI

-200 YLTITIMANIRRLG
+200 YLIITIMANIRKLG
-214 KNDMIKAV
+214 KNDMVKAV

-237 ATGMDVLKAGFINL
+237 ATGMDILKAGFINL

-285 TIEDEIDNLLKK
+285 TIEEEIDNLLKK
-297 PVNEVM
+297 PVSEII

-326 NILDKV
+326 NILEKV

-342 YSNLSIKEILVLLN
+342 YSSLTVKEILVLLN

-376 KTMKSNM
+376 KLVKANM

-392 SNYNKIADVITEV
+392 SNYNKIADVITEI
-405 AVKLIKSNLKYAL
+405 AIKLIKSNLKYAL

-463 VIGLTQ
+463 VIGLAQ
-469 ALIVFFTGVS
+469 ALMVFFTG
-479 LCSLGACISLSFL
+479 A